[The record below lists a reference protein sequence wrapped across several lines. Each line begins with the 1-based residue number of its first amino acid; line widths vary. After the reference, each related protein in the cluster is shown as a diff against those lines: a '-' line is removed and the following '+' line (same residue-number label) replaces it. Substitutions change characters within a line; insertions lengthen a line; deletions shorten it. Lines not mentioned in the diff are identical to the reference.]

1 MQKFIYIV
9 SPETCLLF
17 TSIKHLRG
25 VNVWSKHLMSIFKPT
40 ILVTAIASAMGLTTV
55 AHAQDSNTDQSSVQL
70 DPIVVTASKTEQKA
84 SQVPARITVI
94 TKNDIE
100 KNPALNLSDILKQD
114 AALNIV
120 QSGGI
125 GQTSSIFTRG
135 TNSNH
140 TLILKDGA
148 SLAEGINGKNNSEL
162 LDLSDVNQ
170 IEVLK
175 GPASVQ
181 YGSDAIGG
189 VIQLRTENPTKN
201 AAFITGLYGEDNT
214 YKTIAGADLA
224 QNGFF
229 AQIRGQRMES
239 DGTPVLNTQDNSD
252 KGGYNQK
259 GYSAKVG
266 YQQSDFST
274 SLAISEN
281 KGVNNY
287 LDYSTGTNTAK
298 RDFKNQLI
306 NWLGQ
311 YQFNDALTLNTR
323 YSNYKDQATYVET
336 YSYAYK
342 SERNEGDVN
351 LNWKF
356 TPQQNMLIGASTQD
370 TDVTYD
376 YLSGKKNLSSTDYYL
391 QHQYNN
397 AAVHTQAGIRLED
410 NDQFGTHTVGQLAGR
425 LQITPLT
432 SIYANIGTAFKAPT
446 AYQLYAD
453 YYGNQNLKPEESIS
467 YELGLD
473 QQFNYGLSANA
484 SVYYTKVK
492 NLIGSNSNYQYINVD
507 KANMTGGELGLKWK
521 QDQLFASTEYAY
533 VKTEDE
539 STKQELIRR
548 PRQTLTVTAG
558 YDDGVYGVN
567 ASLVSHSHAKAN
579 TTVKVPGYATVD
591 LNAFWNVNSNIK
603 LFTNIQ
609 NIGDI
614 KYKAVYSSAD
624 TWYING
630 GRLASV
636 GVTLRY

>member
-1 MQKFIYIV
+1 
-9 SPETCLLF
+9 
-17 TSIKHLRG
+17 
-25 VNVWSKHLMSIFKPT
+25 MSIFKPT
-40 ILVTAIASAMGLTTV
+40 ILVTAMASAMGLTTV

-70 DPIVVTASKTEQKA
+70 DPIVVTASKTEEKA

-114 AALNIV
+114 AALNVV

-239 DGTPVLNTQDNSD
+239 DGTPVLNTQDNSN

-311 YQFNDALTLNTR
+311 YHFNDALTLNTR

-336 YSYAYK
+336 YSYAYT

-376 YLSGKKNLSSTDYYL
+376 YLSGKKNLSSTGYYL

-609 NIGDI
+609 NIGDV

>member
-1 MQKFIYIV
+1 
-9 SPETCLLF
+9 
-17 TSIKHLRG
+17 
-25 VNVWSKHLMSIFKPT
+25 MSIFKPT